1 MLCRDAISL
10 LVIVLSASGCRVR
23 ESTPQPETKQ
33 TIKSKWA
40 QRIELAGAP
49 NLHKVSEDLYRGAQP
64 STEGMR
70 HLEKL
75 GAKTVVNLRF
85 ILSDR
90 NKIKGAGLD
99 YEHINTTT
107 LSTETKGV
115 VRFLKIVTDKQRTP
129 VFVHCHRGVE
139 RTGTMCAAYRI
150 VVQGWSKDEAIAE
163 MTQGGFTPHNI
174 KKNLIDYIGKMDVE
188 KIRHLAGLSE

>member
-75 GAKTVVNLRF
+75 GVKTVVNLRF

-115 VRFLKIVTDKQRTP
+115 VRFLKIVTDKQT
-129 VFVHCHRGVE
+129 
-139 RTGTMCAAYRI
+139 
-150 VVQGWSKDEAIAE
+150 D
-163 MTQGGFTPHNI
+163 
-174 KKNLIDYIGKMDVE
+174 
-188 KIRHLAGLSE
+188 AGLRALSPRRRAHGDNVRSLSHSRPGMEQRRGHRRNDPRRLHNPQHQKEPD

>member
-1 MLCRDAISL
+1 MLCRDAIFL
-10 LVIVLSASGCRVR
+10 ILVVLSANGCRVR

-33 TIKSKWA
+33 ATRSKWS
-40 QRIELAGAP
+40 QRIELPGVP
-49 NLHKVSEDLYRGAQP
+49 NFHKVSEDLYRGAQP
-64 STEGMR
+64 SAEGMK

-75 GAKTVVNLRF
+75 GVKTVVNLRF

-107 LSTETKGV
+107 FSTETKDI

-139 RTGTMCAAYRI
+139 RTGTMCAVYRI

-163 MTQGGFTPHNI
+163 MTQGGFTSHRV
-174 KKNLIDYIGKMDVE
+174 KKNLLNYIRKMDVE
-188 KIRHLAGLSE
+188 KIRHKAGPSE